1 MQICTLPITIKGMP
15 KDAAVVDSWH
25 DHQIFDGTDAC
36 LCKVDQELTKED
48 FRQNVLHLN
57 QAETDVKMRF
67 QHLMNWGFASVLREA
82 FDSKFYFY
90 LLSKKSL

>member
-1 MQICTLPITIKGMP
+1 MP

-67 QHLMNWGFASVLREA
+67 QHLMNWGFASVLREV

>member
-1 MQICTLPITIKGMP
+1 MP

-48 FRQNVLHLN
+48 FRQNDLHLN

-82 FDSKFYFY
+82 FDSKFYFD

>member
-57 QAETDVKMRF
+57 QAETDVKM
-67 QHLMNWGFASVLREA
+67 
-82 FDSKFYFY
+82 
-90 LLSKKSL
+90 